1 LCLVYEYGLYVKRYT
16 EIQIQIERRQGW
28 VGDFSMQP
36 ETKMAH
42 PDANLYWI
50 YHTLLTQL
58 S

>member
-1 LCLVYEYGLYVKRYT
+1 
-16 EIQIQIERRQGW
+16 
-28 VGDFSMQP
+28 MQP